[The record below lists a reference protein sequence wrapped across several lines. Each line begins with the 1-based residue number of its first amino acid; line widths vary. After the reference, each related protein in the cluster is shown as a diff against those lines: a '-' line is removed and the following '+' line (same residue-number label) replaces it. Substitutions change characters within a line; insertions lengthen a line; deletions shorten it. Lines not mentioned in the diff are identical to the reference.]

1 MGVIGASISKDS
13 FSTNSSISTTGM
25 AVVGIDTAI
34 QMPDS
39 NDFSYGVNEARGID
53 FKDYNIYQPNG
64 LFTNPNNNNE
74 ESSEERID

>member
-1 MGVIGASISKDS
+1 MGGTGASISKDS

-25 AVVGIDTAI
+25 AVVGIETAI
-34 QMPDS
+34 QMPNS
-39 NDFSYGVNEARGID
+39 NDFRYGVNEARGID
-53 FKDYNIYQPNG
+53 FKYYNIYQPNG